1 MADTIVSIRMDSGL
15 KDQFEAFCSDA
26 GMTMTTAFVF
36 FAEKTVSEH
45 RIPFDICSGVPNATT
60 GKAVEDTRK
69 GIGLSKG
76 FSSVKELMEDLNDE
90 GEISSSSHDMH
101 NRHYGSSLP
110 VEDNADDDEWVN
122 IEESDWYRE
131 MKEKYTPAS
140 NLAFCRKEK
149 KLTRAS
155 LGSILGVTG
164 QYVSDMEHERRG
176 ISREMAEKIA
186 AALDSPVTLFL

>member
-1 MADTIVSIRMDSGL
+1 MADTIVSIRMDSEL

-26 GMTMTTAFVF
+26 GMTMTTAFVI

-45 RIPFDICSGVPNATT
+45 RIPFEIGSEVPNATT

-76 FSSVKELMEDLNDE
+76 FSSVRELMEDLDGE
-90 GEISSSSHDMH
+90 GEISSSPDILK
-101 NRHYGSSLP
+101 RHSGSSLRI
-110 VEDNADDDEWVN
+110 EDNADDDEWVN

-164 QYVSDMEHERRG
+164 QYVSDMEHERRE
-176 ISREMAEKIA
+176 ISKEMAEKIA